1 MTDARSTRKGRTDP
15 ADGTRRPEPG
25 TGGSEVP
32 EAMDAALNRDP
43 VVGLRAVAA
52 LRRLADRLEALQVD
66 NARAHGWS
74 WDEIGAALG
83 VSRQAVHKR
92 YARR

>member
-1 MTDARSTRKGRTDP
+1 MADAENTSNTRP
-15 ADGTRRPEPG
+15 TREPEPG
-25 TGGSEVP
+25 VDSADVP
-32 EAMDAALNRDP
+32 DAMDAALNRDP

-52 LRRLADRLEALQVD
+52 LRRLADRLEALQVT

>member
-1 MTDARSTRKGRTDP
+1 
-15 ADGTRRPEPG
+15 
-25 TGGSEVP
+25 
-32 EAMDAALNRDP
+32 MDAALSRDP
-43 VVGLRAVAA
+43 VAGLRAVAA